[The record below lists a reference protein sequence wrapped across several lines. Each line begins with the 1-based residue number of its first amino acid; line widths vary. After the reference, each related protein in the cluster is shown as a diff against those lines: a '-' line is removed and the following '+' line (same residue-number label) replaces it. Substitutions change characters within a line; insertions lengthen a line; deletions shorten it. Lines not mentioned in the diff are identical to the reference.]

1 MSSRHGYGTVN
12 PSNPAPQ
19 LYFPPRICMLSSSGG
34 SAEVPLRPVPRLQ
47 LADGHHNTSVIAV

>member
-1 MSSRHGYGTVN
+1 
-12 PSNPAPQ
+12 
-19 LYFPPRICMLSSSGG
+19 MLSSSGG